1 MEDQLKQIALRI
13 REIREI
19 EGITQETLAGELGI
33 SAATY
38 ARYEAGATDIS
49 VSVLYQIA
57 NRFNV
62 ELSAILTGENPR
74 LHTYALARKGKGV
87 SVQRRKEYQ
96 YQSLASNFAH
106 KKAEP
111 FLVTVPPE
119 AENTPFA
126 LNSHPGQEFNYVIS
140 GTLKIFIDGHEI
152 VLNEGDSLY
161 FDSGVDHGMK
171 ALNNQSAQFLAI
183 IL

>member
-13 REIREI
+13 RDLREI
-19 EGITQETLAGELGI
+19 VGISPETLADELGL
-33 SAATY
+33 SVETY
-38 ARYEAGATDIS
+38 RNYEAGETDIS

-62 ELSAILTGENPR
+62 ELSAILTGDNPR
-74 LHTYALARKGKGV
+74 LHTYALARKGKGI

-96 YQSLASNFAH
+96 YQSLAFNFAQ
-106 KKAEP
+106 KRAEP

-119 AENTPFA
+119 TGNSPFA
-126 LNSHPGQEFNYVIS
+126 LNNHPGQEFNYVIS
-140 GTLKIFIDGHEI
+140 GSLKIYIDGHEI
-152 VLNEGDSLY
+152 ELHEGDSIY
-161 FDSGVDHGMK
+161 FDSAVDHGMK
-171 ALNNQSAQFLAI
+171 ALNDKSAQFLAI

>member
-1 MEDQLKQIALRI
+1 MRI

-19 EGITQETLAGELGI
+19 AGITQETLASELGI
-33 SAATY
+33 PAETY
-38 ARYEAGATDIS
+38 TRYEAGETDIS

-62 ELSAILTGENPR
+62 ELSAILTGDNPR
-74 LHTYALARKGKGV
+74 LHTYALARKGKGI

-96 YQSLASNFAH
+96 YQSLAFNFAH

-152 VLNEGDSLY
+152 VLNEGDSIY

>member
-19 EGITQETLAGELGI
+19 EGITQETLASELGI
-33 SAATY
+33 SAETY
-38 ARYEAGATDIS
+38 ARYEAGETDIS

-62 ELSAILTGENPR
+62 ELSAILTGDNPR
-74 LHTYALARKGKGV
+74 LHTYALARKGKGI

-96 YQSLASNFAH
+96 YQSLAFNFAH

-119 AENTPFA
+119 ADNTPFA

-140 GTLKIFIDGHEI
+140 GTLNIFIDGHEI
-152 VLNEGDSLY
+152 VLNEGDSIY

-171 ALNNQSAQFLAI
+171 ALNNQS
-183 IL
+183 

>member
-1 MEDQLKQIALRI
+1 MEDQLKQIASRV

-19 EGITQETLAGELGI
+19 EGITQETLASELGI
-33 SAATY
+33 SAETY
-38 ARYEAGATDIS
+38 ARYEAGETDIS

-74 LHTYALARKGKGV
+74 LHTYALARKGKGI

-96 YQSLASNFAH
+96 YQSLAFNFAH

-126 LNSHPGQEFNYVIS
+126 LNSHPGQEFNFVIS

-152 VLNEGDSLY
+152 ILNEGDSIY

>member
-19 EGITQETLAGELGI
+19 EGITQETLASELGI
-33 SAATY
+33 SAETY
-38 ARYEAGATDIS
+38 ARYEAGETDIS

-62 ELSAILTGENPR
+62 ELSAILTGDNPR
-74 LHTYALARKGKGV
+74 LHTYALARKGKGI

-96 YQSLASNFAH
+96 YQSLAFNFAH

-119 AENTPFA
+119 ADNTPFA

-140 GTLKIFIDGHEI
+140 GTLNIFIDGHEI
-152 VLNEGDSLY
+152 VLNEGDSIY